1 MTADRRYGTRGWQRL
16 KEIYPARTRPNEM
29 LGVYAEHATVVEAE
43 NVFSGIPKPERVQ
56 AWVDQSS
63 DGFKFDVVAFGG
75 LTLYQRRPGADPRR
89 KKSWTEIAVEPPS
102 ILFDDFR
109 ESLEPLRVAGRLGAV
124 ILQFPPWFE
133 AGSAGREYLGRVR
146 DELPELPLAAE
157 FRHPTWQVPVN
168 QESTLETL
176 IELEVGAVVA
186 DFPSESDD
194 WYPPFDM
201 TTVDDLVVVRLHGQ
215 NADGWSRTLQSPAEP
230 VAHTY
235 RDADLAPWVGRVRS
249 LSQEAAEVHVLVGT
263 APPDAALA
271 GAKALAEAVE
281 AADEAEARWG
291 YVP

>member
-1 MTADRRYGTRGWQRL
+1 MTAVRRYGTRGWQRL
-16 KEIYPARTRPNEM
+16 KEVYPPRTRPNQM

-56 AWVDQSS
+56 EWVDQTP

-75 LTLYQRRPGADPRR
+75 LTLYQRRPGTDPRR
-89 KKSWTEIAVEPPS
+89 KKSWTEIAVEPPGV
-102 ILFDDFR
+102 LFEDLQ
-109 ESLEPLRVAGRLGAV
+109 ESMEPLRAADRLGAV

-133 AGSAGREYLGRVR
+133 AGNAGRDYLGRVR
-146 DELPELPLAAE
+146 EGLSDLPLAVE

-176 IELEVGAVVA
+176 IELEMGTVVA
-186 DFPSESDD
+186 DLPSETDE

-201 TTVDDLVVVRLHGQ
+201 TTVDDLAIVRLHGQ
-215 NADGWSRTLQSPAEP
+215 NAEGWARTVQSPVEA
-230 VAHTY
+230 VAY
-235 RDADLAPWVGRVRS
+235 SYEDSDLATWVARIRS
-249 LSQEAAEVHVLVGT
+249 LSLEAAEVHVLVDT

-271 GAKALAEAVE
+271 SAKALAEAVD

>member
-1 MTADRRYGTRGWQRL
+1 MTAVRRYGTRGWQRL
-16 KEIYPARTRPNEM
+16 KEVYPPRTRPNQM

-56 AWVDQSS
+56 EWVDQTP

-75 LTLYQRRPGADPRR
+75 LTLYQRRPGTDPHR
-89 KKSWTEIAVEPPS
+89 KKSWTEIAVEPPGV
-102 ILFDDFR
+102 LFEDLQ
-109 ESLEPLRVAGRLGAV
+109 ESMEPLRAADRLGAV

-133 AGSAGREYLGRVR
+133 AGNAGRDYLGRVR
-146 DELPELPLAAE
+146 EGLSDLPLAVE

-176 IELEVGAVVA
+176 IELEMGTVVA
-186 DFPSESDD
+186 DLPSETDE

-201 TTVDDLVVVRLHGQ
+201 TTVDDLAIVRLHGQ
-215 NADGWSRTLQSPAEP
+215 NAEGWARTVQSPVEA
-230 VAHTY
+230 VAY
-235 RDADLAPWVGRVRS
+235 SYEDSDLATWVARIRS
-249 LSQEAAEVHVLVGT
+249 LSLEAAEVHVLVDT

-271 GAKALAEAVE
+271 SAKALAEAVD

>member
-1 MTADRRYGTRGWQRL
+1 MTAVRRYGTRGWQRL
-16 KEIYPARTRPNEM
+16 KGIYPARTRPTEM
-29 LGVYAEHATVVEAE
+29 LGIYGEHATVVEAE

-56 AWVDQSS
+56 EWVDQSPEE
-63 DGFKFDVVAFGG
+63 FKFDVVAFGG

-89 KKSWTEIAVEPPS
+89 KKSWTDIAVEPPGV
-102 ILFDDFR
+102 LFEDLR
-109 ESLEPLRVAGRLGAV
+109 ESLAPLQAAGRLGAV

-146 DELPELPLAAE
+146 EELPDLPLAAE

-168 QESTLETL
+168 YDSTLETL
-176 IELEVGAVVA
+176 IELEIGAVVA
-186 DFPSESDD
+186 DLPSESDE

-201 TTVDDLVVVRLHGQ
+201 TTVDDLAVVRLHGQ
-215 NADGWSRTLQSPAEP
+215 NAEGWARTVQSPAEP
-230 VAHTY
+230 VAYTY
-235 RDADLAPWVGRVRS
+235 EDGDLAAWVARIRS
-249 LSQEAAEVHVLVGT
+249 LSLEAAEVHVLVGT

-271 GAKALAEAVE
+271 SAKALAEAVD

>member
-16 KEIYPARTRPNEM
+16 KDIYPARMRPHEM

-176 IELEVGAVVA
+176 IELEVGTVVA

-215 NADGWSRTLQSPAEP
+215 NADGWARTLQSPAEP

-235 RDADLAPWVGRVRS
+235 GDADLVPWVGRVRS

>member
-1 MTADRRYGTRGWQRL
+1 MTADRRFGTRGWQRL

-29 LGVYAEHATVVEAE
+29 LNIYAEHATVVEAE

-56 AWVDQSS
+56 EWVDQSP

-89 KKSWTEIAVEPPS
+89 KKSWTAIAVEPPGV
-102 ILFDDFR
+102 LFEDLR
-109 ESLEPLRVAGRLGAV
+109 ESLEPLRAAGRLGAV

-133 AGSAGREYLGRVR
+133 AGSPGREYLGRVR
-146 DELPELPLAAE
+146 EALPDLPLAAE

-176 IELEVGAVVA
+176 IELEIGAVVA
-186 DFPSESDD
+186 DLPSETDE

-201 TTVDDLVVVRLHGQ
+201 TTVDDLVIVRLHGQ
-215 NADGWSRTLQSPAEP
+215 NAEGWARTVQSPVEA
-230 VAHTY
+230 VAY
-235 RDADLAPWVGRVRS
+235 SYKDSDLAPWVARIRS
-249 LSQEAAEVHVLVGT
+249 LSLEAAEVHVLVGT
-263 APPDAALA
+263 APPNAALA
-271 GAKALAEAVE
+271 SAKALAEAVE

>member
-56 AWVDQSS
+56 EWVEQSPES
-63 DGFKFDVVAFGG
+63 FKFDVVAFGG

-102 ILFDDFR
+102 ILFEDLR
-109 ESLEPLRVAGRLGAV
+109 ESLEPLRAAGRLGVV

-133 AGSAGREYLGRVR
+133 AGSAGLEYLGRVR
-146 DELPELPLAAE
+146 EELPKLPLAAE

-176 IELEVGAVVA
+176 IELEIGTVVA

-215 NADGWSRTLQSPAEP
+215 NADGWARTLQSPAEP

-249 LSQEAAEVHVLVGT
+249 LSQEAAEVHVLLGT

-271 GAKALAEAVE
+271 SAKALAEAVE